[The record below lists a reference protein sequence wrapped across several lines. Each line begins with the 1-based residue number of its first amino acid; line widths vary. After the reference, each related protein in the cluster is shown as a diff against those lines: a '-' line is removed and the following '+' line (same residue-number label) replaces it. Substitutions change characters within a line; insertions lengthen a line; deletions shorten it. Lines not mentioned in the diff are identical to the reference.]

1 MKTKVSVGISPS
13 ACFKIFKYSIF
24 ALLGLNAV
32 QYFLQ
37 DFAASQLVFSDGLPW
52 LQVVEAY
59 AVTIDTFAWI
69 ILLFL
74 FDLETSF
81 FSRTV
86 LKKSEIKWFMGG
98 IKALCYGF
106 VIYALY
112 GYIVR
117 FSGMHSFEL
126 SGILDLCTHL
136 DDDLVFMNSLDLFSS
151 IDTENC
157 TSLVRG
163 EPLYLDPETN
173 RITDIGTLSLSQ
185 NLALTDVVN
194 ASTWV
199 LIVLILD
206 ADIWMKSRGDSAEP
220 IVMAMNLVK
229 GTLYSVLL
237 GCAVFWGISGV
248 FLDFWDAFLWILAF
262 AFIEL
267 NVFDWSEAQ
276 GVEREATVN

>member
-13 ACFKIFKYSIF
+13 SWFKIFKYSIF

-59 AVTIDTFAWI
+59 AVTIDTFSWI

-86 LKKSEIKWFMGG
+86 LKEPEIKWFMSG

-106 VIYALY
+106 IIYALY

-117 FSGMHSFEL
+117 FSGMHTFEL

-151 IDTENC
+151 INTENC
-157 TSLVRG
+157 TSLVSG

-185 NLALTDVVN
+185 DLALTDVVN

-206 ADIWMKSRGDSAEP
+206 ADIWMKSRGDSAET

-276 GVEREATVN
+276 GAEREATVN

>member
-1 MKTKVSVGISPS
+1 MKTKVSVGINPS
-13 ACFKIFKYSIF
+13 SWFKIFKYSIF
-24 ALLGLNAV
+24 ALLGINAV

-106 VIYALY
+106 IIYALY

-117 FSGMHSFEL
+117 FSGMHTFEL

-157 TSLVRG
+157 TSLVSG

-185 NLALTDVVN
+185 DLALTDVVN

>member
-86 LKKSEIKWFMGG
+86 LKKPEIKWFMSG

-117 FSGMHSFEL
+117 FSGMHTFEL

-151 IDTENC
+151 IDTKN
-157 TSLVRG
+157 
-163 EPLYLDPETN
+163 
-173 RITDIGTLSLSQ
+173 
-185 NLALTDVVN
+185 
-194 ASTWV
+194 
-199 LIVLILD
+199 
-206 ADIWMKSRGDSAEP
+206 
-220 IVMAMNLVK
+220 
-229 GTLYSVLL
+229 
-237 GCAVFWGISGV
+237 
-248 FLDFWDAFLWILAF
+248 
-262 AFIEL
+262 
-267 NVFDWSEAQ
+267 
-276 GVEREATVN
+276 